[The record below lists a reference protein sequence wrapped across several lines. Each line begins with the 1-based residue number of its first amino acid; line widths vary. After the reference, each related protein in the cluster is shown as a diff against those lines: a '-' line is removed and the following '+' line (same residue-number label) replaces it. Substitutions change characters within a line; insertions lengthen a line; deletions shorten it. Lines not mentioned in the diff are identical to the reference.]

1 MAIESEGL
9 SNESSVDPNFFQ
21 NSQGIKSNTNVVKCK
36 KNRKSPPITA
46 LENVRSPAYSD
57 ISDDSN
63 TPIDCNMGIL
73 INTFLTFQF

>member
-21 NSQGIKSNTNVVKCK
+21 TSSQGTKNNVNAGKCK

-46 LENVRSPAYSD
+46 IENVKSPAYSD

-63 TPIDCNMGIL
+63 TPIDCNMGKL
-73 INTFLTFQF
+73 LVVFVFQF